1 MMDMSL
7 RAAGAGVEDPQT
19 WLPPEAPLDM
29 PRQGLE
35 AEGGRR
41 PLLAPLLHLM
51 MFRSRA

>member
-1 MMDMSL
+1 MDVSP
-7 RAAGAGVEDPQT
+7 RAAEAGIEDTQT